1 MLNYKGDPRGSQV
14 RVPATGRRSEGSG
27 MRRTL
32 WGGLAVALAVFLGLG
47 VVALLWWGNRTRPA
61 SIVPAEQP
69 AYARP
74 GLAAIEPPSV
84 TFTDVTELCGVRFVH
99 YHGGYGKKLL
109 PETMGA
115 GVVVFDYNQ
124 DGHQDLLF
132 VNSSHWPHHTY
143 DVPPPRARMA
153 LYRNDGTG
161 RFQDVTE
168 EAGLGHIECY
178 GMGAAAGD
186 IDNDGYPDLV
196 VTALGRC
203 YLLHNQQGLRF
214 RDITEEAGVVCPGWS
229 TSAAFLDYD
238 LDGKLDLFICHYVR
252 WTPETDLH
260 CTLIGSEK
268 SYCQPFLYEG
278 EHCQLF
284 RNCGELRFEDVSRAA
299 GLHLYDVLGQKP
311 ASKALGVAVHDY
323 NDDGWPD
330 IAVAN
335 DTTPN
340 FLFHNNGDGTFTNVA
355 GRKGVELLNEGR
367 GTARGAMGIFWGY
380 YRDGETLGL
389 AIANFSNE
397 PNGLLKYV
405 KRRDLFTDVA
415 TAEGVGGPSRLPLK
429 FGLFF
434 FDYDLDGRL
443 DLFTSN
449 GHIEPEIARVQAG
462 ASYAQPPQLFWNAG
476 PSSEGCY
483 REVEPRHAGRDLFVP
498 RVGRGAAFGDL
509 DGDGD
514 QDIVLSNNNQPA
526 TVLRNDCPPTAR
538 ALRIRL
544 RGTRANRDGY
554 GARVRVWAGGSLRQ
568 AELCSGGSYLSQC
581 EAVLTF
587 GLGPHEIAERVEILW
602 PTRERNSSTF
612 TDLKAGYTYWIDET
626 EGVIE
631 ARPFRRDVPGV

>member
-1 MLNYKGDPRGSQV
+1 
-14 RVPATGRRSEGSG
+14 

-32 WGGLAVALAVFLGLG
+32 VGLGIAFVVLGLG
-47 VVALLWWGNRTRPA
+47 FLAFLYILLSRVSHDDVTPKPEQKAYGVTPLTRIQPPA
-61 SIVPAEQP
+61 
-69 AYARP
+69 
-74 GLAAIEPPSV
+74 V
-84 TFTDVTELCGVRFVH
+84 TFTDVTADCGVDFVH
-99 YHGGYGKKLL
+99 VHGGYGRKLL
-109 PETMGA
+109 PETMGS
-115 GVVVFDYNQ
+115 GVLVFDFDQ

-132 VNSSHWPHHTY
+132 VNSTRWAHHQY
-143 DVPPPRARMA
+143 DAPAPRTRMA

-161 RFQDVTE
+161 RFADVT
-168 EAGLGHIECY
+168 AAMGLADVDCY

-186 IDNDGYPDLV
+186 IDNDGYPDLL
-196 VTALGRC
+196 VTALNRC
-203 YLLHNQQGLRF
+203 YLFRNEQGKSF
-214 RDITEEAGVVCPGWS
+214 RDITEQAGLICPGWS

-238 LDGKLDLFICHYVR
+238 LDGKLDIFICHYVR

-284 RNCGELRFEDVSRAA
+284 RNLGDNRFADVSKDA
-299 GLHLYDVLGQKP
+299 GLHIYDVLGQKP

-340 FLFHNNGDGTFTNVA
+340 FLFHNNGDGTFTNLG
-355 GRKGVELLNEGR
+355 GRKGIELINEGR
-367 GTARGAMGIFWGY
+367 GSARGAMGIFWGY

-405 KRRDLFTDVA
+405 KRRDIFIDVA
-415 TAEGVGGPSRLPLK
+415 NAEGVGGPSRLPLK

-449 GHIEPEIARVQAG
+449 GHIEPEISRVQAG
-462 ASYAQPPQLFWNAG
+462 ATYAQPPQLFWNAG
-476 PSSEGCY
+476 PTEEGCY
-483 REVEPRHAGRDLFVP
+483 REVEPAHAGADLFRP

-514 QDIVLSNNNQPA
+514 QDIVLNNNNEPA
-526 TVLRNDCPPTAR
+526 TVLRNNCPPTAS

-544 RGTRANRDGY
+544 RGVEANRDAY
-554 GARVRVWAGGSLRQ
+554 GARVRVWAGGQMQQ
-568 AELCSGGSYLSQC
+568 AELNSGGSYLSQC
-581 EAVLTF
+581 ESVLTF
-587 GLGPHEIAERVEILW
+587 GLGSHKFAERIEVLW
-602 PTRERNSSTF
+602 PTRERRSSTF
-612 TDLKAGYTYWIDET
+612 SQLEAGFTYVIDEKD
-626 EGVIE
+626 GLVQAI
-631 ARPFRRDVPGV
+631 PFRRSGP